1 MKTFVAKPDTIKRAW
16 YVVDATDKTLGRLA
30 SLVAQRLR
38 GKHKAEYT
46 PHIDTGDFMVVINA
60 DKIKVTGNKA
70 NDKMYYHHS
79 EFPGGIKSINFA
91 KLIVKNPSEV
101 IERAVKGMLPGGP
114 LGREMLRKLRIYRG
128 ETHHHE
134 AQQPQL
140 LDIAE

>member
-70 NDKMYYHHS
+70 NDKMYYHHT

-91 KLIVKNPSEV
+91 KLIVKNPAEV
-101 IERAVKGMLPGGP
+101 IERAVKGMLPGGA
-114 LGREMLRKLRIYRG
+114 LGHEMLRKLRVYRG
-128 ETHHHE
+128 GTHNHE

>member
-70 NDKMYYHHS
+70 NDKMYYHHT

-91 KLIVKNPSEV
+91 KLIVKNPAEV
-101 IERAVKGMLPGGP
+101 IERAVKGMLPSGP

-128 ETHHHE
+128 ETHNHE
-134 AQQPQL
+134 AQQP
-140 LDIAE
+140 

>member
-70 NDKMYYHHS
+70 NDKMYYHHT

-91 KLIVKNPSEV
+91 KLIVKNPAEV
-101 IERAVKGMLPGGP
+101 IERAVKGMLPSGP

-128 ETHHHE
+128 ETHNHE